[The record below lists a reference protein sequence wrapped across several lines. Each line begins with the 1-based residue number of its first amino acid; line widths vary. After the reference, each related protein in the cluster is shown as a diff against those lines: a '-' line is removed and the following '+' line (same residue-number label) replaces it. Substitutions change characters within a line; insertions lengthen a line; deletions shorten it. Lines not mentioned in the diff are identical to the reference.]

1 MPLGM
6 VGGAHVTTA
15 EELVV
20 LTEVML
26 GASPGTTRGGE
37 RERERE
43 RERENVVNV
52 KNAVCTLSTAC
63 CEAKQ

>member
-26 GASPGTTRGGE
+26 GASPGTTR
-37 RERERE
+37 E

-52 KNAVCTLSTAC
+52 KNAVCTLSTAG